1 MAEGPCPLDRT
12 FSVDRWRRLLGGGGR
27 LRLRMQSADMA
38 PTVLPGDVLQF
49 EEARLL
55 ALHRDDIVLVQT
67 RGVCLLRRVCQ
78 RVLTEGGERFEV
90 VADGLDEPPT
100 RHGFEEIL
108 ARLVCLGREGET
120 LRPVGDS
127 VARARRRRRW
137 RERLR
142 SLWYGMLLRLGR
154 ESGAD

>member
-1 MAEGPCPLDRT
+1 MAEPPRPLDRT
-12 FSVDRWRRLLGGGGR
+12 FNVDRWKRLLGGGGR
-27 LRLRMQSADMA
+27 LRLRMQSVDMA
-38 PTVLPGDVLQF
+38 PTLLPGDVLEL

-55 ALHRDDIVLVQT
+55 GLHRDDVVLVQT

-90 VADGLDEPPT
+90 VADGLDAPPT

-108 ARLVCLGREGET
+108 ARLVSLERDGEI

-127 VARARRRRRW
+127 VSRARLRRRW
-137 RERLR
+137 RERLG
-142 SLWYGMLLRLGR
+142 SLWYGLLLRLGR
-154 ESGAD
+154 ESGSD